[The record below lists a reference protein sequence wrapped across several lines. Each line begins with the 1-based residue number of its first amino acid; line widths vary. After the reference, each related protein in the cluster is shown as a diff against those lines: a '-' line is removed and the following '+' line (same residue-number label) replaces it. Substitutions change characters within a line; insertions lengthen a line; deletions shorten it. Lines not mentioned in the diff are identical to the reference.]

1 MKDIIFRH
9 KGGFLGGLV
18 GLIIA
23 LLILIIGFW
32 KALVVLILVGIGI
45 ILGMAID
52 GNNMIKNS
60 MDRFKSNK

>member
-9 KGGFLGGLV
+9 KGAFLGGLV

-23 LLILIIGFW
+23 LLVLIIGLW

-45 ILGMAID
+45 ILGMSID
-52 GNNMIKNS
+52 GNNMIKDS
-60 MDRFKSNK
+60 MDKFKSNK

>member
-1 MKDIIFRH
+1 MKELIIKH
-9 KGGFLGGLV
+9 KGAVLGGLL

-23 LLILIIGFW
+23 VLILIIGFW
-32 KALVVLILVGIGI
+32 KALLVLFLVGVGI

-60 MDRFKSNK
+60 IDRFKSK

>member
-1 MKDIIFRH
+1 MKDFIIKH
-9 KGGFLGGLV
+9 KGACAGGFIGLV
-18 GLIIA
+18 VA

-32 KALVVLILVGIGI
+32 KALLVLLLIGIGI
-45 ILGMAID
+45 IIGMAID